1 MVERTACRGGGERAP
16 DVCGPCGC
24 LGHSLSGGPG
34 RVPRCSRGRGP
45 GLHDARPA
53 PLSCFCPPPLHRD
66 FPRQRVPVL
75 PFVTPVVAFLQVAT
89 RRPTRTNN
97 HDFLD
102 VQTPSDSSP
111 RALRP
116 ERERGAHAPCPSQH
130 LRPGPGVGGTLPSPS
145 GCAPCA
151 KSLPLLQPHCWLYS
165 RCLCTRRLPRE
176 MVMPQG

>member
-89 RRPTRTNN
+89 RRPTHTNN

-130 LRPGPGVGGTLPSPS
+130 LRPGPGPGGR
-145 GCAPCA
+145 C
-151 KSLPLLQPHCWLYS
+151 LPLRDAPPVPNPCPFCSL
-165 RCLCTRRLPRE
+165 TAGFI
-176 MVMPQG
+176 QGICARGASLGRW